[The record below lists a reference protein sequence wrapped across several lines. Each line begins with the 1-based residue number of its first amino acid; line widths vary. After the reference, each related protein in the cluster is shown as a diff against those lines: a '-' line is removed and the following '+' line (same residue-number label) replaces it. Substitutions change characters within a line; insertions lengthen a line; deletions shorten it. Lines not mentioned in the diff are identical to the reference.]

1 MSSLEYGYLG
11 PPGTFSEQAISI
23 YCKKHGGKTKGFS
36 SIRDL
41 VEALAADE
49 VDLGLLPLENSLE
62 GSVNLSLDLLYQHPE
77 LKLYREIVLPIEQ
90 YLLAQPEVEKEEI
103 KEIYSHPQAIAQ
115 SGDYLAKEFKEAK
128 IIYTDSTAAAAK
140 KVLAEPNRAAVGSIR
155 LSEIYEL
162 EVIGEN
168 LQGDLP
174 NATRFVL
181 AAKKDKDFGINN
193 HLGKAAESEF
203 KTSIICAPEVNE
215 AGVLYR
221 MLGKFAEENID
232 LTRIESR
239 PSRQRLGEYIFY
251 IDLKGCSSDQSL
263 NSALEELK
271 NKGIEKKLVGFKMRE
286 RGIPRHGYKI
296 QFNGETIG
304 EVTSGSFSPTLEE
317 NIGLGYVAKEYAK
330 PEQEI
335 NILIR
340 SKSVKAKIVE
350 TPFV

>member
-1 MSSLEYGYLG
+1 MSSLKYGYLG
-11 PPGTFSEQAISI
+11 PPGTFSEQAIST
-23 YCKKHGGKTKGFS
+23 YCRSYGGQTKDFD
-36 SIRDL
+36 SIRDI
-41 VEALAADE
+41 VEAVSADK

-77 LKLYREIVLPIEQ
+77 LKLYREIVLPIAQ
-90 YLLAQPEVEKEEI
+90 YLLVQPGVKKEEI

-115 SGDYLAKEFKEAK
+115 SGDFLAEEFKNTK

-140 KVLAEPNRAAVGSIR
+140 KALESKDWAAVGSIR

-162 EVIGEN
+162 EIMAEN

-181 AAKKDKDFGINN
+181 AAKKDKDFGSNN
-193 HLGKAAESEF
+193 HLGEAAASDF

-221 MLGKFAEENID
+221 ILGKFAEEDID

-251 IDLKGCSSDQSL
+251 IDLKGCSSEQHLS
-263 NSALEELK
+263 SALEEV
-271 NKGIEKKLVGFKMRE
+271 KKISSYFRLLGSYPKTV
-286 RGIPRHGYKI
+286 
-296 QFNGETIG
+296 IG
-304 EVTSGSFSPTLEE
+304 
-317 NIGLGYVAKEYAK
+317 
-330 PEQEI
+330 
-335 NILIR
+335 
-340 SKSVKAKIVE
+340 
-350 TPFV
+350 

>member
-1 MSSLEYGYLG
+1 MSSLVYGYLG
-11 PPGTFSEQAISI
+11 PPGTFSEQAISA
-23 YCKKHGGKTKGFS
+23 YCKSYGGRTKDFD
-36 SIRDL
+36 SIRDI
-41 VEALAADE
+41 VKAVKADE

-62 GSVNLSLDLLYQHPE
+62 GSVNLSLDLLYQHSE
-77 LKLYREIVLPIEQ
+77 LKLYREIVLPIAH
-90 YLLAQPEVEKEEI
+90 YLLVQPGVSREDI

-115 SGDYLAKEFKEAK
+115 SGDYLAEEFKDTK

-140 KVLAEPNRAAVGSIR
+140 KSLEAGDRAAVGSIR
-155 LSEIYEL
+155 LAEIYEL
-162 EVIGEN
+162 EIMEKN

-193 HLGKAAESEF
+193 HLGKAAESDF

-251 IDLKGCSSDQSL
+251 IDLKGSSSEKHL
-263 NSALEELK
+263 NSALKDVEEISAYFRLLGSYPK
-271 NKGIEKKLVGFKMRE
+271 TVIE
-286 RGIPRHGYKI
+286 
-296 QFNGETIG
+296 
-304 EVTSGSFSPTLEE
+304 
-317 NIGLGYVAKEYAK
+317 
-330 PEQEI
+330 
-335 NILIR
+335 
-340 SKSVKAKIVE
+340 
-350 TPFV
+350 